1 MKKIQNLIIK
11 YTSLFVFCGLSY
23 VGLELLFRHTS
34 DYTMFILA
42 GLCGTLFL
50 SILNNFYTYDTDYV
64 FQVIICGTMCTL
76 SEWICGKLVNFD
88 YHIWDYRN
96 LPFSSPDGQ
105 INLFFALAWY
115 LICALFIP
123 LLDYIEWKVFHYKE
137 EIAPYYVI
145 FGKKYTP
152 FDEN

>member
-1 MKKIQNLIIK
+1 MEKLRNLLIK

-23 VGLELLFRHTS
+23 VGLEILFRHRS

-50 SILNNFYTYDTDYV
+50 SVLNNFYTYDTDFI
-64 FQVIICGTMCTL
+64 FQVIMCGSMCTIA
-76 SEWICGKLVNFD
+76 EWICGKLVNAD
-88 YHIWDYRN
+88 YHIWDYRD

-105 INLFFALAWY
+105 VNLFFALAWY

-123 LLDYIEWKVFHYKE
+123 VLHYIEWRFFHYKE
-137 EIAPYYVI
+137 EISPYYMI

-152 FDEN
+152 YDE